1 MIDII
6 GIMTEQGT
14 SLGFNSEGIELFDV
28 VTLQGYHVNTTE
40 AIEGAD
46 EFIVTPSPARR
57 VFAPPVTIEDT
68 FFYRFNDLEHFRTF
82 VPEDEEPLV
91 EL

>member
-6 GIMTEQGT
+6 GIMTERGA
-14 SLGFNSEGIELFDV
+14 SLGFNSEGTELFDV

-57 VFAPPVTIEDT
+57 VFAPPVAFEDT
-68 FFYRFNDLEHFRTF
+68 FFYRFNDESHFRTF
-82 VPEDEEPLV
+82 VPEVVEEF
-91 EL
+91 E

>member
-6 GIMTEQGT
+6 GIMTERGT
-14 SLGFNSEGIELFDV
+14 SLGFDSEGIEIFDV

-57 VFAPPVTIEDT
+57 MFAPPVAVEDT
-68 FFYRFNDLEHFRTF
+68 FFYKFNDESHFRAF
-82 VPEDEEPLV
+82 VPEVVEELQ
-91 EL
+91 